1 MELIREFFSLDK
13 KYDCWIDV
21 EYFINEE
28 KKVVVCKL
36 NPGASRFN
44 PKYDSETHSKSN
56 ISRLFYKECA
66 AVQRTFVG
74 KSKCI
79 EPDVFDPEVGKKIA
93 YDRAMIKLIV
103 AQDKYYDEFRDFLL
117 EDVNWVNE
125 IRKDAVDHGVNISNR
140 LQDKLKK
147 FM

>member
-1 MELIREFFSLDK
+1 MEPVKEFFTRDK

-21 EYFINEE
+21 EYFIDKE

-36 NPGASRFN
+36 TPGASRFN
-44 PKYDSETHSKSN
+44 PKYDNEIHSKSY
-56 ISRLFYKECA
+56 ISRLFYKECEA
-66 AVQRTFVG
+66 NDKAFIG

-79 EPDVFDPEVGKKIA
+79 EPDVFDPEIGKKIA
-93 YDRAMIKLIV
+93 YDRAMIKLII
-103 AQDKYYDEFRDFLL
+103 AQDKYYEGFRDFLL
-117 EDVNWVNE
+117 EDVQWINE
-125 IRKDAVDHGVNISNR
+125 LRKSAVDHGVNVSNR